1 MNKVTIELDA
11 DYLNRICADL
21 ASELRHEMPGG
32 HEIADDD
39 FAAALDAWRK
49 FSPRYVAHSV
59 ASERIA
65 FERGFTPRL
74 RPRPEIVAWHETI
87 EETAAL
93 LETIL
98 QQLPQLEA
106 SLAR

>member
-32 HEIADDD
+32 HEIADGD

-49 FSPRYVAHSV
+49 FSPRYVARSV

-65 FERGFTPRL
+65 FERGLTPRL
-74 RPRPEIVAWHETI
+74 RPRAEIVAWHETI
-87 EETAAL
+87 EESASL
-93 LETIL
+93 LESIL